1 MAWCSRITE
10 DVVVCNEGGVIVIG
24 PSTIGRRFFHG
35 RIHVLYVRANG
46 RARVWRRPGE
56 RYSGAAVIQRDR

>member
-1 MAWCSRITE
+1 M
-10 DVVVCNEGGVIVIG
+10 IG